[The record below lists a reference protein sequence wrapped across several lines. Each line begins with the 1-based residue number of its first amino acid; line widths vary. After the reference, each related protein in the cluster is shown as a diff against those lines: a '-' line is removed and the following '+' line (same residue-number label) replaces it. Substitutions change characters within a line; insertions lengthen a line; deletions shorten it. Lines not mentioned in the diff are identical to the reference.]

1 MKKWIFLGIAVV
13 LFVLAVVAALFFFKN
28 YKKPGP
34 QGYTPVTPDQ
44 TSEKVT
50 LPWIEVVRPTVF
62 LVDNTGATKELQT
75 GEEVNQG
82 DKIKTD
88 ENGVANIYFPD
99 GSVARLDT
107 NTEITIDAASYDQ
120 SDKSLVVKIFVSIG
134 KVWSKIVGLATP
146 NSSWQVESSN
156 AVATVR
162 GTAFGVQV
170 IDGSTEVIGSEN
182 NVSVQIKDAKNNI
195 LADTAVVG
203 PDKYLKIDNNFVTGV
218 IEKKIMMQTAAQPVP
233 ATVKDMDWIQ
243 KAQTSDALMLNLKA
257 NLPDPAQLKAFILQM
272 QSSVQQG
279 LDQIKALQ
287 ANPSLTPEMKQQ
299 LITAQQQLNQLQL
312 LGVTPTVK

>member
-13 LFVLAVVAALFFFKN
+13 LFILVVVAVLFFLRN

-34 QGYTPVTPDQ
+34 QVYTPATPNQ
-44 TSEKVT
+44 TSEKST
-50 LPWIEVVRPTVF
+50 LPWIEVVKPAVF
-62 LVDNTGATKELQT
+62 LVDNTGATKELKT
-75 GEEVNQG
+75 GDEVSQG

-88 ENGVANIYFPD
+88 ENGVASIYFPD

-107 NTEITIDAASYDQ
+107 STEITIDAANYDQ

-134 KVWSKIVGLATP
+134 KVWSKIVDLATP

-170 IDGSTEVIGSEN
+170 VDGSTEIIGSEN
-182 NVSVQIKDAKNNI
+182 NVSVQVKDSQNNI
-195 LADTAVVG
+195 LADTVVVG
-203 PDKYLKIDNNFVTGV
+203 PEKYLKVDNNFVSGV
-218 IEKKIMMQTAAQPVP
+218 IDKKIMMQTAVQPVP
-233 ATVKDMDWIQ
+233 TAVRNMDWIQ
-243 KAQTSDALMLNLKA
+243 KAQASDALMFNLKA
-257 NLPDPAQLKAFILQM
+257 SLPDPAQLKAFILQM

-279 LDQIKALQ
+279 LDQIKTLQ
-287 ANPSLTPEMKQQ
+287 SNPSLTPEMKQQ
-299 LITAQQQLNQLQL
+299 LITAEQQLNQLQL